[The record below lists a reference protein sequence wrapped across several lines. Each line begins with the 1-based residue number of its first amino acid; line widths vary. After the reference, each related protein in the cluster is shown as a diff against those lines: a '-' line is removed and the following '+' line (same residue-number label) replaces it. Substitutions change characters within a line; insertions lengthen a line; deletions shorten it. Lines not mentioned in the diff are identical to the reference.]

1 VSELTAEFGSR
12 DPIGFAHITMTFVDQ
27 EGGSIAPCT
36 NCTDGHLVSTSF
48 AEDHLIVGCSCGSQ
62 SEVRIV
68 SGGLVARCHC
78 H

>member
-1 VSELTAEFGSR
+1 VSELTAEFGSTG
-12 DPIGFAHITMTFVDQ
+12 PIGFAHTTLTLVDPDY
-27 EGGSIAPCT
+27 GSIKPCT
-36 NCTDGHLVSTSF
+36 KCTDGHLVSTSF

-68 SGGLVARCHC
+68 RGGLVARCHC